1 MIMVMQ
7 GNERLENFGRRAEG
21 GGVVE
26 VVDKGLWWRTVISR
40 GEKVVATVL
49 TCNLAKMAVSDS
61 EADATLSPCL
71 MQSSVYRLGRYL
83 TKASEN
89 PSNWI

>member
-1 MIMVMQ
+1 M
-7 GNERLENFGRRAEG
+7 
-21 GGVVE
+21 
-26 VVDKGLWWRTVISR
+26 
-40 GEKVVATVL
+40 VATVL

-89 PSNWI
+89 PSN